1 VSERPAPLI
10 LVVQPRVEEGEA
22 PFGSYAA
29 VVAAGRRL
37 LAAELSHRLGAAG
50 GAVLPL
56 VELPAVVDSAF
67 HWGGWFATAARAARD
82 EAQASGRALDA
93 IGYAG
98 PGSLAL
104 ASDELL
110 EELISP
116 VAGEVVANNRFS
128 ADAFVVAGDLD
139 LAIDALAG
147 CPADNAAVR
156 HLEVAGLASRDL
168 SPQPWSRFD
177 VDTPLDLALLRLAT
191 RLAGVREMDQR
202 VVGFLEMA
210 ALPGVAGLEVP
221 NAEPIG
227 AVVRDRG
234 AQLVVAGRIP
244 ASTIAYLETEAAC
257 RVRWFVEER
266 GMRSAPD
273 AAPRSL
279 LADWLDRLGPADL
292 IGELARLGDALV
304 LDSRVLMAA
313 LAGSPQAADW
323 PPAEERFASDF
334 LDASRVATPWLT
346 ELTEAAAN
354 ASIPVL
360 LGGHSLVSDGLRIL
374 VDTAWL
380 GR

>member
-1 VSERPAPLI
+1 MGERPAPLI
-10 LVVQPRVEEGEA
+10 LVVQPRLEEPDER
-22 PFGSYAA
+22 FGSYAA

-37 LAAELSHRLGAAG
+37 LGAELSHRLGAAG
-50 GAVLPL
+50 AAVMPL
-56 VELPAVVDSAF
+56 VELPVEDSGF
-67 HWGGWFATAARAARD
+67 HWGAWFATAARKVRD
-82 EAQASGRALDA
+82 EAQASGRPLDA

-104 ASDELL
+104 AGDALL

-116 VAGEVVANNRFS
+116 IAGEVVANNRFS
-128 ADAFVVAGDLD
+128 ADAFVVAGDLE
-139 LAIDALAG
+139 AAMDALAG

-156 HLEVAGLASRDL
+156 HLEDAGLASRDL
-168 SPQPWSRFD
+168 ASQPWSRFD
-177 VDTPLDLALLRLAT
+177 VDTPLDLALLRLAA
-191 RLAGVREMDQR
+191 RLTGVRELDQR
-202 VVGFLEMA
+202 VGGYLEMA
-210 ALPGVAGLEVP
+210 TLPGGRGLELP
-221 NAEPIG
+221 RAEAIG
-227 AVVRDRG
+227 AVLRDRG

-244 ASTIAYLETEAAC
+244 ASAIAYLETEAAC

-279 LADWLDRLGPADL
+279 LADWVDRLGPADL
-292 IGELARLGDALV
+292 IGELSRLGDALV

-313 LAGSPQAADW
+313 LAGSSKAPDW

-334 LDASRVATPWLT
+334 LDASPVATPWLK
-346 ELTEAAAN
+346 ELTAAAAS
-354 ASIPVL
+354 ASIPVQ

-374 VDTAWL
+374 VDAAWL